1 LKVGEISFSYSETIE
16 AGMIVDVLAPISEL
30 PLGGSVDLL
39 VSDGRV
45 PVVIPIGLE
54 GREVSEVE
62 AALETLGLI
71 PRRIGV
77 RDEFVPKGYV
87 VAFEPPSQSSVRGGS
102 EVEILVSTG
111 PEPRTIPNVVG
122 LSVDAA
128 ESRLA
133 AAGFRSISIDGPS
146 GGLITRQE
154 PPGTALGLPETPIEL
169 ISG

>member
-1 LKVGEISFSYSETIE
+1 
-16 AGMIVDVLAPISEL
+16 M
-30 PLGGSVDLL
+30 
-39 VSDGRV
+39 
-45 PVVIPIGLE
+45 
-54 GREVSEVE
+54 
-62 AALETLGLI
+62 
-71 PRRIGV
+71 

-87 VAFEPPSQSSVRGGS
+87 VAFEPPSQSYVRGGS

-111 PEPRTIPNVVG
+111 PEPRSIPDVIG

-133 AAGFRSISIDGPS
+133 AAGFRSVAVDGPS
-146 GGLITRQE
+146 SGLITRQE

>member
-1 LKVGEISFSYSETIE
+1 MCIR
-16 AGMIVDVLAPISEL
+16 D
-30 PLGGSVDLL
+30 
-39 VSDGRV
+39 R
-45 PVVIPIGLE
+45 
-54 GREVSEVE
+54 SEVE
-62 AALETLGLI
+62 AALETLGLTS
-71 PRRIGV
+71 RRIGV

-111 PEPRTIPNVVG
+111 PEPRSIPDVVG

-146 GGLITRQE
+146 DGLITRQE